1 MNLVRLAIGGKT
13 REFHFGLG
21 FIGKMLE
28 ETNTNMVDFDRLK
41 IENPFKWIP
50 LMMYHSLVYA
60 CNRKGEEV
68 DFDLYDVTD
77 WIDELPADS
86 NVLLD
91 FNNAFTQSLVKN
103 VPNQPETD
111 NNTKKK

>member
-1 MNLVRLAIGGKT
+1 MNLVRLNIGGKT

-60 CNRKGEEV
+60 CNRKGEDV
-68 DFDLYDVTD
+68 DFDAFDVSE
-77 WIDELPADS
+77 WIDEAGGIGS
-86 NVLLD
+86 QVVVD
-91 FNNAFTQSLVKN
+91 FSTAFFQSLTKD
-103 VPNQPETD
+103 VPKAEED
-111 NNTKKK
+111 KKKVT